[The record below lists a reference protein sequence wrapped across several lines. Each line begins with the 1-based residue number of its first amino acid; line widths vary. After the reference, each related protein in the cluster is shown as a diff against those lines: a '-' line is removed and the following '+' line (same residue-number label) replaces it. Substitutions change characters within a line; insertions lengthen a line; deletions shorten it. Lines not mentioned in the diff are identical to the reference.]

1 MALFNFFGDN
11 EHRVFDYKPIYYD
24 KETEERRRMFGAVDG
39 SLDKEKKDGKYTPGS
54 YIKGAFR
61 DGAYKTTREHMKKG
75 QTIIGIIT
83 LVLVFGVL
91 YMVAKFYSLL

>member
-24 KETEERRRMFGAVDG
+24 KEAEERRRMFGAVDG
-39 SLDKEKKDGKYTPGS
+39 SLDKEKKDGTYVPGS
-54 YIKGAFR
+54 YIKGSFR
-61 DGAYKTTREHMKKG
+61 DGAYKTTREHNKKT

-83 LVLVFGVL
+83 LILIVGVL
-91 YMVAKFYSLL
+91 FMVAKFYSLL